1 MRISSQ
7 RFLAILTTVVVIA
20 QLWLAWRYFGFLTGD
35 DVEVLAE
42 GFHRALRFPY
52 AAWDIRCLF
61 VPDFFVSPM
70 IRIGSLLGLESTRAL
85 AWIATLPFIALT
97 AATVVLVHQLA
108 LQIPLPAGEGA
119 RRAGEGPG
127 DPATL
132 PSPGASRH
140 PLPDG
145 RGWQAA
151 FAATIFA
158 LHWIPLGFGSTVY
171 PRTLAMFCIVAAA
184 LIAER
189 RPFLA
194 GVLVGLAFADRFS
207 EIIFLVP
214 ILWIARRQWLRIIA
228 GAAIPIVLF
237 SGVYDWVTWGAP
249 FSSAMKFARL
259 TLVAPDFASR
269 VKYQAP
275 WWYLANIV
283 RWCAPTML
291 PLLWI
296 ARKRTPWTFIIV
308 PLVALSAIRHKEVRY
323 LEVMIPFLAIGAG
336 IGAAMLWQSRRKLA
350 IGLVAISIAWHLSG
364 LRYHARKTMPAM
376 RAAEMLG
383 ADPSVSTVTLNQIWA
398 YGDRLY
404 FGERMAVRDVGTPI
418 DPARFALGL
427 QNTDAV
433 AMAETDLDPPLVE
446 ALRKE
451 NFVAVKT
458 FRDGPAKAVVVF
470 RRAR

>member
-1 MRISSQ
+1 MSR
-7 RFLAILTTVVVIA
+7 RFLAILTMVVVIA

-35 DVEVLAE
+35 DVEVLAQA
-42 GFHRALRFPY
+42 FHRALGFPY

-61 VPDFFVSPM
+61 VPDFFVAPV

-97 AATVVLVHQLA
+97 AATVVLVHRLTLQWTDDELA
-108 LQIPLPAGEGA
+108 A
-119 RRAGEGPG
+119 RV
-127 DPATL
+127 
-132 PSPGASRH
+132 
-140 PLPDG
+140 
-145 RGWQAA
+145 
-151 FAATIFA
+151 AATIFA

-194 GVLVGLAFADRFS
+194 GVLIGLAFADRFS
-207 EIIFLVP
+207 EIIFTVP
-214 ILWIARRQWLRIIA
+214 ILWLARNNWLRIIA
-228 GAAIPIVLF
+228 GAAISIVLF
-237 SGVYDWVTWGAP
+237 AGVYDWLTWGMP
-249 FSSAMKFARL
+249 FSSAIKFARL

-296 ARKRTPWTFIIV
+296 GRKRVPWAFIVV

-336 IGAAMLWQSRRKLA
+336 IGAAMLWQTRRKLA
-350 IGLVAISIAWHLSG
+350 IALVAISIAWHLAG
-364 LRYHARKTMPAM
+364 LRYHARKTMPAV

-383 ADPSVSTVTLNQIWA
+383 DDPSVSTVTLNQIWA

-433 AMAETDLDPPLVE
+433 AMAETDLDPPLVD

-458 FRDGPAKAVVVF
+458 FRDGPSKAVVVF
-470 RRAR
+470 RRAVP

>member
-42 GFHRALRFPY
+42 GFHRALGFPY

-97 AATVVLVHQLA
+97 AATVVLVHRLTLQWTEDELA
-108 LQIPLPAGEGA
+108 A
-119 RRAGEGPG
+119 R
-127 DPATL
+127 T
-132 PSPGASRH
+132 
-140 PLPDG
+140 
-145 RGWQAA
+145 
-151 FAATIFA
+151 AATIFA

-171 PRTLAMFCIVAAA
+171 PRTLAMCCIVAAA

-214 ILWIARRQWLRIIA
+214 TLWMARRQWLRIIA
-228 GAAIPIVLF
+228 GAGIAIVLF
-237 SGVYDWVTWGAP
+237 SGVYDWLTWGAP

-296 ARKRTPWTFIIV
+296 ARKRAPWMFIIV

-323 LEVMIPFLAIGAG
+323 LEVMIAFLAIGAG

-350 IGLVAISIAWHLSG
+350 IALVAISIAWHLAG
-364 LRYHARKTMPAM
+364 LRYHARKTMPAV

-446 ALRKE
+446 ALRRE

>member
-7 RFLAILTTVVVIA
+7 RFLAILTTLVVIA

-42 GFHRALRFPY
+42 GFHRALGFPY
-52 AAWDIRCLF
+52 GAWDIRCLF
-61 VPDFFVSPM
+61 VPDVFVSPV
-70 IRIGSLLGLESTRAL
+70 IRIASWLGLESTRAL
-85 AWIATLPFIALT
+85 AQAATLPFIALT
-97 AATVVLVHQLA
+97 AMTVVLVHQLT
-108 LQIPLPAGEGA
+108 LRLLSDIPVPPGEGA
-119 RRAGEGPG
+119 RRAGEGLG
-127 DPATL
+127 TAEL
-132 PSPGASRH
+132 
-140 PLPDG
+140 
-145 RGWQAA
+145 AA
-151 FAATIFA
+151 LVAATIFA

-207 EIIFLVP
+207 EIIFLIP
-214 ILWIARRQWLRIIA
+214 ILRVARNNWLRIIA
-228 GAAIPIVLF
+228 GAAIAALLF
-237 SGVYDWVTWGAP
+237 VGAYDWLTWGMP
-249 FSSAMKFARL
+249 FSSAIKFARL

-275 WWYLANIV
+275 WWYLANIA

-291 PLLWI
+291 PLLWF
-296 ARKRTPWTFIIV
+296 ARKRAPWAFLIV
-308 PLVALSAIRHKEVRY
+308 PLIALSAIRHKEVRY
-323 LEVMIPFLAIGAG
+323 LEVMIPFLAIAAG
-336 IGAAMLWQSRRKLA
+336 IGAAMLWRTRRNIA
-350 IGLVAISIAWHLSG
+350 IALVAISIAWHLSG
-364 LRYHARKTMPAM
+364 IRYHARKTMPAV

-427 QNTDAV
+427 KDADAAV
-433 AMAETDLDPPLVE
+433 MAETDLDPPIVD
-446 ALRKE
+446 ALRRE
-451 NFVAVKT
+451 QFVVVKT

-470 RRAR
+470 RRAAR